1 MNEKRK
7 ERDMMFKE
15 REREREREREK
26 RMRSLFL
33 SAVEVVRSCLSGE
46 KKE

>member
-1 MNEKRK
+1 MRLNEKGK
-7 ERDMMFKE
+7 ERDMMFK
-15 REREREREREK
+15 EREREREREK